1 MLLKEKTTG
10 SVQYETIV
18 CRSRLDQVILL
29 MIAVSLIFYTWFE
42 YEISTTPML
51 VEFRF
56 WVGIMLLSIAA
67 ISFINTRL
75 KRLMLGTMNKIPF
88 IVIPAM
94 LTNLFYKNLEPY
106 YTMYFLTMYTSM
118 SFLITNKEGIKAYIM
133 IMSLGVAW
141 VLWSVQDSLMHE
153 ISIMFAFI
161 NINVLIWV
169 VGREFLWNY
178 KRLGDELNRVNRLS
192 YLNSHKLRA
201 RVARIIG
208 LNSLIELGD
217 SKARGLLKGE
227 IESVEEELQ
236 NMQVVISQPIEKNS
250 GQENK
255 LTAKLTPLEFT
266 LIAAELI
273 FLANVYIIR

>member
-56 WVGIMLLSIAA
+56 WVGIMLLFIAA

-75 KRLMLGTMNKIPF
+75 KQLMLGTMNKIPF

-106 YTMYFLTMYTSM
+106 YTMYFLTMYASM
-118 SFLITNKEGIKAYIM
+118 SFLITNKEGIKAYII

-208 LNSLIELGD
+208 LNNLIELGD
-217 SKARGLLKGE
+217 GKAQGLLKGE

-236 NMQVVISQPIEKNS
+236 NMQVVISQPIEKDG

-255 LTAKLTPLEFT
+255 LTSKLTPLEFT

>member
-56 WVGIMLLSIAA
+56 WVGIILLSIAG
-67 ISFINTRL
+67 ISFIDTRL
-75 KRLMLGTMNKIPF
+75 KQLMLGTMNKIPF

-106 YTMYFLTMYTSM
+106 YTMYFLTMYASM
-118 SFLITNKEGIKAYIM
+118 SFLITNKEGLKAYIM

-141 VLWSVQDSLMHE
+141 VLWSVPDSLMHE
-153 ISIMFAFI
+153 LSIMFAFI

-178 KRLGDELNRVNRLS
+178 KRLGDELNIVNRLS

-208 LNSLIELGD
+208 LNNLIELGD
-217 SKARGLLKGE
+217 GKARGLLKGE

-236 NMQVVISQPIEKNS
+236 NMQVVISQPIEKDG

-255 LTAKLTPLEFT
+255 LTARLTPLEFT
-266 LIAAELI
+266 LIGAELI
-273 FLANVYIIR
+273 FLANVYIFR